1 MRSLNKNHADLITGV
16 VLVLAGIGLYIA
28 TYGIRIV
35 PFSVSA
41 TVLPRIC
48 AALLSIEGFLL
59 AIQGCIAIKRSNPD
73 SGKGNDPKKS
83 SEARLKPTL
92 YFFVTLLMF
101 SAYLLAFKPVGFFI
115 STPVFLIAL
124 IKWLAPGGDK
134 KWLQYVIAAI
144 ITTAV
149 VFVIFVQI
157 FQVMLPGGLLG
168 Y

>member
-1 MRSLNKNHADLITGV
+1 MRSLNKNHADLVTGV

-41 TVLPRIC
+41 TIVPRIC
-48 AALLSIEGFLL
+48 AVLLSVEGCLL
-59 AIQGCIAIKRSNPD
+59 AVKGYITIKRSNSD
-73 SGKGNDPKKS
+73 SEKGGNPKKF
-83 SEARLKPTL
+83 SEAGLKPAL
-92 YFFVTLLMF
+92 YFLFTLLLF
-101 SAYLLAFKPVGFFI
+101 SAYVLAFKPIGFFI
-115 STPVFLIAL
+115 STPVFLIVL
-124 IKWLAPGGDK
+124 IKWLSPADDK
-134 KWLQYVIAAI
+134 KWLQYVITAI
-144 ITTAV
+144 TATAV